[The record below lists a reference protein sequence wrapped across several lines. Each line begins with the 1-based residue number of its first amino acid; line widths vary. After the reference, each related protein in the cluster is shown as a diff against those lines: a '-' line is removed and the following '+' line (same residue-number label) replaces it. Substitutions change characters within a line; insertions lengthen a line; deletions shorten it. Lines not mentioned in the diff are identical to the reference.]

1 MPVNFKLRVIQRER
15 ERERECFSRGT
26 LSALT
31 ETRARRGFT
40 IDFTFYKVL
49 IIMLMSLMFM
59 ANLCYI
65 FIYIIK

>member
-1 MPVNFKLRVIQRER
+1 MKVRVR
-15 ERERECFSRGT
+15 SSHGA

-40 IDFTFYKVL
+40 INFTFFKVL

-59 ANLCYI
+59 ADLCYI
-65 FIYIIK
+65 FIYIK